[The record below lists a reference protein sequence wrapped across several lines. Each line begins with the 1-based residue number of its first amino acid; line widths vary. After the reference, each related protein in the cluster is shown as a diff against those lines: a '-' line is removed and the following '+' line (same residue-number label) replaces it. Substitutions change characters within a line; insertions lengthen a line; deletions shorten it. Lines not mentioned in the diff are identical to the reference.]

1 VTRILRLGLVG
12 LGKVAHGRH
21 LPAIAG
27 DPRFELAATA
37 GPGGG
42 RVGIPH
48 HADIHALLAAGPAL
62 DAVSICTPPQ
72 QRAGI
77 AHAAIEAGLQ
87 VMLEKPP
94 AVTVHELDALDR
106 SAEAGGA
113 TLFAAWH
120 AREAAQVG
128 AAAAWLRERE
138 VRAVC
143 IDWKED
149 IRRWH
154 PGQEWIL
161 SAGGF
166 GVLDPG
172 INALSIASAILPGPL
187 VVEAARLQ
195 VPERRAMP
203 IAATVHMRSGDAP
216 VQATFDFLQAGA
228 QTWQIAV
235 DTDRGRLLLAEG
247 GRRLDIDGHVGTT
260 HPDLEYAR
268 VYRRFAA
275 LIDAGQREVDPEPL
289 RLAEDILRV
298 GVCQTVAPF
307 AF

>member
-1 VTRILRLGLVG
+1 MTRVLRLGLVG
-12 LGKVAHGRH
+12 LGKVAHERH
-21 LPAIAG
+21 LPAIAA

-37 GPGGG
+37 SPGGG
-42 RVGIPH
+42 RDGIPH
-48 HADIHALLAAGPAL
+48 HAGIHALLAAGHAL
-62 DAVSICTPPQ
+62 DAISICTPPQ

-77 AHAAIEAGLQ
+77 ARVAIEAGLQ

-94 AVTVHELDALDR
+94 AVTVRELNALAS
-106 SAEAGGA
+106 SAESAGT

-120 AREAAQVG
+120 AREAAQIG
-128 AAAAWLRERE
+128 AAAAWLRERA
-138 VRAVC
+138 VRAVR

-172 INALSIASAILPGPL
+172 INALSIASAILPEPL
-187 VVEAARLQ
+187 AVETARLQ
-195 VPERRAMP
+195 VPDRRAMP
-203 IAATVHMRSGDAP
+203 IAATVRMRSGDAP
-216 VQATFDFLQAGA
+216 VRATFDFLQAGA

-247 GRRLDIDGHVGTT
+247 GRRLDIDGRVGTT

-275 LIDAGQREVDPEPL
+275 LIDAGQREVDAEPL
-289 RLAEDILRV
+289 RLAEDILSV
-298 GVCQTVAPF
+298 GVRQTVAPF